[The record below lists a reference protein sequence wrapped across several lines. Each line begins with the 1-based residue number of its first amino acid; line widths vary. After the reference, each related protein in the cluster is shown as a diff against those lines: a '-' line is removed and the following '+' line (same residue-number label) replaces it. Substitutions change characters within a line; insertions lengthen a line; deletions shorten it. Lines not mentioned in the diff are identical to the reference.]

1 MPTTAAALAG
11 RSDVGL
17 WLGIGI
23 PVLIILLLT
32 WPALVRLLTRRRR
45 LLAAAGDAAQAQAAW
60 RELIDDLSDYGLGCA
75 PGETPR
81 VVARRVTRRPAST
94 RPAALALKS
103 IADAKERASYARLAV
118 PGAGLAAELRTVRRA
133 IAASVTRKQRL
144 RARLLPASTLTSA
157 RRLLERAGGMLGWLD
172 SSWPAVR
179 RQLRRAAHRPA

>member
-1 MPTTAAALAG
+1 M
-11 RSDVGL
+11 
-17 WLGIGI
+17 
-23 PVLIILLLT
+23 
-32 WPALVRLLTRRRR
+32 
-45 LLAAAGDAAQAQAAW
+45 
-60 RELIDDLSDYGLGCA
+60 
-75 PGETPR
+75 
-81 VVARRVTRRPAST
+81 VARRVTLQASLDPAG
-94 RPAALALKS
+94 ALALKS

-133 IAASVTRKQRL
+133 IAASVTRKQQL